1 MEKISGRIRKIM
13 YRERLLD
20 LGRTAAI
27 VLAAALIGLYL
38 NRAGVMKENILMVL
52 LIGVIL
58 TGAFTAGYAISSP
71 CRSIH
76 LRS

>member
-1 MEKISGRIRKIM
+1 MKQMEKISGRIKKIM
-13 YRERLLD
+13 HRERLIY

-27 VLAAALIGLYL
+27 ILAAVLIGLYL

-58 TGAFTAGYAISSP
+58 TGAISSP